1 MAQDTHTK
9 YIMGKGGEEGL
20 HMFADVFRCI
30 SGLYVNAARQLATVT
45 LPPYWGQEQEP
56 QDLEAEPPKLL

>member
-1 MAQDTHTK
+1 
-9 YIMGKGGEEGL
+9 MGKGGEEGL